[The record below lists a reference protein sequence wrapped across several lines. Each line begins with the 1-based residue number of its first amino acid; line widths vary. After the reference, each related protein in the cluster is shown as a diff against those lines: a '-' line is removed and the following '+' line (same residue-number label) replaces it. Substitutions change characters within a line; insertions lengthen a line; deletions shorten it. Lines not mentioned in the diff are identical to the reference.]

1 MRLEKAADMPAESR
15 PGRGRPREFDREL
28 ALRNALKLFWEQG
41 YMQTTMTQLCRV
53 MGIKSPSLYCAFGSK
68 AQLFLEA
75 LAFYKTTYW
84 GPVFARYLEE
94 KNLYEATKNLFA
106 ATARILLSPDAPC
119 GCLTVFS
126 ALTLPA
132 REDGILATIATMRA
146 DTRQVFRER
155 LKMAVRDKEIAPD
168 CDIPAI
174 TGSLTNYF
182 EGLTLQAREQDICL
196 AELLAIAL
204 RGVKLLPPVMGA
216 EEAKK

>member
-1 MRLEKAADMPAESR
+1 DQAAEKRQP
-15 PGRGRPREFDREL
+15 RGRPREFDREL
-28 ALRNALKLFWEQG
+28 ALRNALRLFWEQG
-41 YMQTTMTQLCRV
+41 YMQTTMSQLCRA

-68 AQLFLEA
+68 AELFLEA
-75 LAFYKTTYW
+75 LAFYKGAYW

-94 KNLYEATKNLFA
+94 EDLYEATKNLFA

-132 REDGILATIATMRA
+132 KEERILETIARMRA
-146 DTRQVFRER
+146 DTKKVFRER
-155 LKMAVRDKEIAPD
+155 LKKAVRDREIPAD

-174 TGSLTNYF
+174 SGALTNYF
-182 EGLTLQAREQDICL
+182 EGLTLQAREQDICQ

-204 RGVKLLPPVMGA
+204 RGVKLLPERA
-216 EEAKK
+216 QAKA

>member
-1 MRLEKAADMPAESR
+1 MTREPAAEKR
-15 PGRGRPREFDREL
+15 PTRGRPREFDREL
-28 ALRNALKLFWEQG
+28 ALRNALRLFWEQG
-41 YMQTTMTQLCRV
+41 YMQTTMSQLCRA

-68 AQLFLEA
+68 AELFLEA
-75 LAFYKTTYW
+75 LAFYKSTYW
-84 GPVFARYLEE
+84 GPVFARYRAEE
-94 KNLYEATKNLFA
+94 NLYEATKNLFA
-106 ATARILLSPDAPC
+106 STARILLSPDAPC

-132 REDGILATIATMRA
+132 KEERILKTIAKMRA
-146 DTRQVFRER
+146 GTRQVFRDR
-155 LKMAVRDKEIAPD
+155 LKKAVRDREIPAD

-182 EGLTLQAREQDICL
+182 EGLTLQAREQDLCL

-204 RGVKLLPPVMGA
+204 RGVELLPPVMGA

>member
-1 MRLEKAADMPAESR
+1 MTEEPVAEKRSQ
-15 PGRGRPREFDREL
+15 RGRPREFDREL
-28 ALRNALKLFWEQG
+28 ALRNALRLFWEQG
-41 YMQTTMTQLCRV
+41 YMQTTMSQLCRA

-68 AQLFLEA
+68 AELFLEA
-75 LAFYKTTYW
+75 LAFYKATYW
-84 GPVFARYLEE
+84 GPVFARYLTEE
-94 KNLYEATKNLFA
+94 NLYEATKNLFA

-132 REDGILATIATMRA
+132 REERILATIADMRA

-155 LKMAVRDKEIAPD
+155 LKKAVRDREIPAD
-168 CDIPAI
+168 TDIPAI

-182 EGLTLQAREQDICL
+182 EGLTLQARERDICQ
-196 AELLAIAL
+196 AELLAIAV
-204 RGVKLLPPVMGA
+204 RGVKLLPPVMGV

>member
-1 MRLEKAADMPAESR
+1 MSLEKAADKPAVSR

-28 ALRNALKLFWEQG
+28 ALRNALRLFWEQG
-41 YMQTTMTQLCRV
+41 YMQTTMSQLCRA

-68 AQLFLEA
+68 AELFLEA
-75 LAFYKTTYW
+75 LAFYKATYW

-132 REDGILATIATMRA
+132 REEGILATIANMRA

-155 LKMAVRDKEIAPD
+155 LKMAVRDREIAPD

-182 EGLTLQAREQDICL
+182 EGLTLQAREQDICQ

-204 RGVKLLPPVMGA
+204 RGVKLLPPVRGA

>member
-1 MRLEKAADMPAESR
+1 MSSGKAANTPAESR
-15 PGRGRPREFDREL
+15 PARGRPREFDRAL
-28 ALRNALKLFWEQG
+28 ALRNALKLFWELG
-41 YMQTTMTQLCRV
+41 YMQTTMSQLCKV

-68 AQLFLEA
+68 AELFLEA
-75 LAFYKTTYW
+75 LAFYKAKYW
-84 GPVFARYLEE
+84 GPVFARYLAEE
-94 KNLYEATKNLFA
+94 DLYEATKNLFA

-132 REDGILATIATMRA
+132 KEERILETIAKMRA
-146 DTRQVFRER
+146 DTRQVFRDR
-155 LKMAVRDKEIAPD
+155 LKKAVRDKEIAAD

-182 EGLTLQAREQDICL
+182 EGLTLQARERDICL

-204 RGVKLLPPVMGA
+204 RGVRLLPERQEP
-216 EEAKK
+216 E